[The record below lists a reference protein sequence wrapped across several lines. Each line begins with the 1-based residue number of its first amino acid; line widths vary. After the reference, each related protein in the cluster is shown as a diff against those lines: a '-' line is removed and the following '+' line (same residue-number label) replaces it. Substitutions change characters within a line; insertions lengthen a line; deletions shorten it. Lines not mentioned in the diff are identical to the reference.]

1 MKLVVVSVALA
12 MLTLSGCS
20 SGSGQAGPTSS
31 PVTATPSATP
41 PSPTDLAKV
50 QALAMVPVYLKTI
63 DELYND
69 PKVPLNNLYKVSAQ
83 PDALVELKAIGVD
96 RAHGY
101 RQSGTVKLVR
111 ATVTGV
117 DLTNMP
123 KAKPHPIFPTVK
135 ITACIDVSGVGDTD
149 VAGKSRVPA
158 NRPRYQIEQL
168 TVLNLS
174 YPRATGWRVSN
185 SPNKQANSCDG

>member
-1 MKLVVVSVALA
+1 MKLVVGSVVLA

-20 SGSGQAGPTSS
+20 SGSAQAGPSSS
-31 PVTATPSATP
+31 PVTATPTATP
-41 PSPTDLAKV
+41 PTLIDLAKAE
-50 QALAMVPVYLKTI
+50 ALAMVPVYLKTI

-69 PKVPLNNLYKVSAQ
+69 PKVPLNNLYTVSAQ
-83 PDALVELKAIGVD
+83 PDVLVELKAIGLS
-96 RAHGY
+96 RSYGN

-123 KAKPHPIFPTVK
+123 KATPNPTFPTVRVL
-135 ITACIDVSGVGDTD
+135 ACIDVSGVRGTGPT
-149 VAGKSRVPA
+149 GKSLVPA

-168 TVLNLS
+168 TVINLS
-174 YPRATGWRVSN
+174 YPRATGWRVNN
-185 SPNKQANSCDG
+185 SPNKQANACDG